1 MAGRKEGHTGVDSG
15 SGWSL
20 GRDRFLE
27 ISRISPGETRSH
39 LAIWPP
45 GEWEGGAAGGR
56 YLQGRGR
63 KTQPVVIWG
72 TAAGEEGGEERG
84 PGRG

>member
-1 MAGRKEGHTGVDSG
+1 MPAKRMEKKVHGMRSISSRRGFYEGKSTCVV
-15 SGWSL
+15 
-20 GRDRFLE
+20 
-27 ISRISPGETRSH
+27 PGEHGMNSANILSNTFSQLLRVV
-39 LAIWPP
+39 
-45 GEWEGGAAGGR
+45 
-56 YLQGRGR
+56 LQGRGR